1 MGRLNAEN
9 ALRLLDKSLLYFVAW
24 GVAFAEQGPRDHVP
38 PAICG
43 GTMPGDWDRAE
54 VLRRL
59 EALPPERQAKP
70 LRVLR
75 DIVAEIRRGKHG
87 PQCLGASMKRG
98 DIRLLQKATA

>member
-1 MGRLNAEN
+1 MGRFNAKD
-9 ALRLLDKSLLYFVAW
+9 ALKLLDRKLLFFVAW

-43 GTMPGDWDRAE
+43 GPMPGKWDRAE

-59 EALPPERQAKP
+59 EALTPERQVKP

-75 DIVAEIRRGKHG
+75 DIVAQIRRGKHG
-87 PQCLGASMKRG
+87 PQCLGASMNRG
-98 DIRLLQKATA
+98 DIRLLQPATA